1 MAVNIND
8 LPPELLVKIFEYIS
22 LQTLSILE
30 ETCIRWS
37 QIIIDNFYKKHL
49 ISQDFCTRKH
59 YSFWDPGKSTSARTK
74 QLFLTL
80 YKELPNNWLQ
90 GRYTESPKNL
100 VAEYSAGENGAVN
113 SIVVFKDKIY
123 LGIANGSVDVRDAR
137 NLEFLR
143 TINHTPS
150 VEQQSEFMRPC
161 ELALHGH
168 TLAVLG
174 ADRSRVRLFNTITDE
189 MVGEIATNLGRVYNI
204 AIANKLLV
212 LLSRWTIFYWK
223 IDSMRPETV
232 RGEYIGSML
241 DFEPDDNFE
250 NWLEAHEVAVNSNWL
265 VTRASRMRLL
275 EEGGMRITHFLNV
288 RMVANSGYIGPV
300 VRPSSSRLP
309 DTVYETTCMALSEGS
324 GNLLAVGWRVLEEGV
339 MTIMDLKTGDRI
351 HTIQSH
357 HFLSS
362 IQIPLKWEND
372 KLFLKIIPVRG
383 ATRLDANSEPVD
395 DFGVSLGF
403 LDLADRRLKVIPGL
417 VFNCSRDLIYLD
429 RTTVYG
435 VSTKLE
441 RLDNDSSE
449 ESHID
454 LNIDLE
460 SYALLMSEEENYSPV
475 YTASLTVYDFWNV
488 PEL

>member
-1 MAVNIND
+1 MNVHIND
-8 LPPELLVKIFEYIS
+8 LPTELLVLIFDYLNLES
-22 LQTLSILE
+22 LRLIE
-30 ETCIRWS
+30 DTCLRWS
-37 QIIIDNFYKKHL
+37 QIIIENFYKKHL
-49 ISQDFCTRKH
+49 LSQPNCVRKH
-59 YSFWDPGKSTSARTK
+59 YSSWDPGISSLAETK
-74 QLFLTL
+74 QIFYLLHN
-80 YKELPNNWLQ
+80 ELPNNWLQ
-90 GRYTESPKNL
+90 GRYSQSSSHL

-113 SIVVFKDKIY
+113 SMAVFQDKIY

-137 NLEFLR
+137 NIEFLR

-150 VEQQSEFMRPC
+150 VEEPTEFMRPC

-174 ADRSRVRLFNTITDE
+174 ADRSRVRLYNTITDE
-189 MVGEIATNLGRVYNI
+189 MVGEIATNFGRVYNI
-204 AIANKLLV
+204 AISNKLLI

-223 IDSMRPETV
+223 IDSMCPENV
-232 RGEYIGSML
+232 RGEFMGSML

-309 DTVYETTCMALSEGS
+309 DTVYETTCMALSEGK
-324 GNLLAVGWRVLEEGV
+324 GNLLAVGWRVLEEGL

-362 IQIPLKWEND
+362 IQIPLKWEDN

-383 ATRLDANSEPVD
+383 AQRTDSNSSMVD

-403 LDLADRRLKVIPGL
+403 LDLTDRRLKVIPGL

-441 RLDNDSSE
+441 RLENDQSDAN
-449 ESHID
+449 HID
-454 LNIDLE
+454 LNMDLE
-460 SYALLMSEEENYSPV
+460 RYALLMSEEDNYSPV

-488 PEL
+488 PEM

>member
-1 MAVNIND
+1 MNTTIDD
-8 LPPELLVKIFEYIS
+8 LPPEVLVEIFNFLSLDCLKII
-22 LQTLSILE
+22 E
-30 ETCIRWS
+30 ETCVRWS
-37 QIIIDNFYKKHL
+37 QIIIENFYKKHL
-49 ISQDFCTRKH
+49 SSQEYCVRKN
-59 YSFWDPGKSTSARTK
+59 YSSWDPNTSSTQQT
-74 QLFLTL
+74 
-80 YKELPNNWLQ
+80 KELFNNLYTDLPSHWDE
-90 GRYTESPKNL
+90 GRYTSSGSNV

-113 SIVVFKDKIY
+113 SIAVYKDKIY

-137 NLEFLR
+137 NLQFLR
-143 TINHTPS
+143 SINHTPS
-150 VEQQSEFMRPC
+150 QNEQNEFMRPC
-161 ELALHGH
+161 ELAQHGN

-174 ADRSRVRLFNTITDE
+174 ADRSRVRLYNTVTDE
-189 MVGEIATNLGRVYNI
+189 MVGEIATSMGRVYNI
-204 AIANKLLV
+204 AMSEKLLI

-223 IDSMRPETV
+223 IDSMAPENV
-232 RGEYIGSML
+232 RGEFLGSML
-241 DFEPDDNFE
+241 DFEPDEMFE

-275 EEGGMRITHFLNV
+275 EQGGMRITHFLNV

-309 DTVYETTCMALSEGS
+309 DTVYETTCMALSEGK

-339 MTIMDLKTGDRI
+339 MTIMDLQTGNRI
-351 HTIQSH
+351 HTLQSH

-362 IQIPLKWEND
+362 IQIPLKWEDN

-383 ATRLDANSEPVD
+383 AQRRDSDSEMD
-395 DFGVSLGF
+395 DFGVSLGY
-403 LDLADRRLKVIPGL
+403 LDLSDKKLKVIPGL

-429 RTTVYG
+429 RSTVYG
-435 VSTKLE
+435 VSSKLE
-441 RLDNDSSE
+441 RLDNDRE
-449 ESHID
+449 ESHVD

-460 SYALLMSEEENYSPV
+460 SYALLMSEEDDYSPV